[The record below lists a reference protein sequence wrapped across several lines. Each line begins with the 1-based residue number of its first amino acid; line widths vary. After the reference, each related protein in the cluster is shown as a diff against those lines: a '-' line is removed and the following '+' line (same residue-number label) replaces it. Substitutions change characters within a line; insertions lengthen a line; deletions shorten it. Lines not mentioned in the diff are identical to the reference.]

1 MEVKKVLLDTNAYS
15 SLLAGDEKVLKE
27 IENSAIVYL
36 SVFVI
41 GELLTGFKGGSK
53 EQENKKILTRFF
65 EKPSVEIINAT
76 VETSEF
82 FSHVKH
88 QLKMKGSP
96 IPINDVWI
104 AAHVF
109 ETGST
114 LITFDSHFSKIP
126 GIKLWDQLD

>member
-1 MEVKKVLLDTNAYS
+1 MKKVLLDTNAYS
-15 SLLAGDEKVLKE
+15 NLLAGDEKVLKE
-27 IENSAIVYL
+27 IEDSDIIYF
-36 SVFVI
+36 SVIVI
-41 GELLTGFKGGSK
+41 GELLSGFKGGSK
-53 EQENKKILTRFF
+53 EKQNKNILTRFF
-65 EKPSVEIINAT
+65 EKTSVEIINAT
-76 VETSEF
+76 IETSEF
-82 FSHVKH
+82 FAHIKH

-114 LITFDSHFSKIP
+114 LITYDSHFSKVP

>member
-1 MEVKKVLLDTNAYS
+1 MKKVLLDTNAYS

-41 GELLTGFKGGSK
+41 GELLTEFKGGSK

-82 FSHVKH
+82 FAHVKY
-88 QLKMKGSP
+88 QLKVKGSP

-104 AAHVF
+104 ASHVF

-114 LITFDSHFSKIP
+114 LITYDLHFSKIP

>member
-1 MEVKKVLLDTNAYS
+1 MKKVLLDTNAYS
-15 SLLAGDEKVLKE
+15 NLLAGDEKVLKE
-27 IENSAIVYL
+27 IENSDIVFF

-41 GELLTGFKGGSK
+41 GELLSGFKGGSK
-53 EQENKKILTRFF
+53 EQENKNILTRFF

-76 VETSEF
+76 IETSEF
-82 FSHVKH
+82 FAHVKH

-96 IPINDVWI
+96 IPINDLWI

-114 LITFDSHFSKIP
+114 LITYDSHFRKIP
-126 GIKLWDQLD
+126 SIKLWDRIG